1 MTEGRKRAA
10 PTRRASGTYTVQN
23 PRGIP
28 DGRVVVKVDGVAYRA
43 GETVRVSGDK
53 MDIDRFVKQG
63 FIKRD

>member
-1 MTEGRKRAA
+1 MTKSRTRPA

-28 DGRVVVKVDGVAYRA
+28 KGRMVVKVDGVAYRA
-43 GETVRVSGDK
+43 GDTVRVSGDN